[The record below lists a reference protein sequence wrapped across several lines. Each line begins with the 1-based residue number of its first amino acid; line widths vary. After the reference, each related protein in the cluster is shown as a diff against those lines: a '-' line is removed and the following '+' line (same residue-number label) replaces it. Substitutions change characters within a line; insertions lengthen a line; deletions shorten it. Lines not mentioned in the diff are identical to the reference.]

1 VARRV
6 AVIVALLSTGPFA
19 RAAEA
24 QDVFYRS
31 WRWVK
36 ETSAARAAGLGG
48 AMTAVPDDASG
59 AESNPAALT
68 TLVKS
73 ELLGNVLNRRD
84 GTTAEGD
91 ALRARTGMGFLGLGG
106 RLSAHWAVGVYAVE
120 PQAVRLESSTS
131 LMREGSTGTGRVEG
145 TLTEAAASAAWR
157 PVSRLHVG
165 VRLAATRLTLDGSY
179 RLQPASGSS
188 LLEVSTEGD
197 ATSLT
202 AGIGILYEASPRVW
216 LGLARL
222 GGARFEIPRTAR
234 LNGLPEQ
241 ALDGDG
247 PSVVRQPSVVSGG
260 LALLAGT
267 RVLLTGQLDYVRYG
281 EIQTPFASLAPGG
294 TVPRFAVF
302 AWEPRVGIELSLPF
316 SAMSI
321 QLRAGLSGRS
331 AAGAERR
338 DSAAAPV
345 PTVPPLPS
353 PPPAP
358 IPTRTALQEITALA
372 TGSDRRLSRHG
383 EGPAA
388 GPRGALRRRGNVRAG
403 RDGNSVLTPDAWSSR
418 GGSLDRTFPDPLRR

>member
-1 VARRV
+1 MARRT
-6 AVIVALLSTGPFA
+6 ALIVALLSTGAFA
-19 RAAEA
+19 PAAEA

-31 WRWVK
+31 WRWLK
-36 ETSAARAAGLGG
+36 EPSAARAAGLGG

-68 TLVKS
+68 TLAKS
-73 ELLGNVLNRRD
+73 ELLGSVLNRRD

-91 ALRARTGMGFLGLGG
+91 ALRARTGMGFVGLGG
-106 RLSAHWAVGVYAVE
+106 RLSSRWAIGVYAVE
-120 PQAVRLESSTS
+120 PQAVRLDSSAS
-131 LMREGSTGTGRVEG
+131 LMRAGSTGTGQVEG
-145 TLTEAAASAAWR
+145 TLTEAGASASFR

-165 VRLAATRLTLDGSY
+165 VRLAASRLTLDGSY

-188 LLEVSTEGD
+188 VLEVQTEGK

-202 AGIGILYEASPRVW
+202 AGIGVLYEASPRVW

-222 GGARFEIPRTAR
+222 GGARFEIPRIAR
-234 LNGLPEQ
+234 LNGLPEE

-247 PSVVRQPSVVSGG
+247 PSTVRQPSVVSGG

-294 TVPRFAVF
+294 GLPRLAVF

-316 SAMSI
+316 SSMSI

-331 AAGAERR
+331 AAGAGR
-338 DSAAAPV
+338 DAASGAGPLPTTPPV
-345 PTVPPLPS
+345 PSPSPSPPS

-358 IPTRTALQEITALA
+358 VPTGTALQQIAAVLPETPRGKE
-372 TGSDRRLSRHG
+372 TGSL
-383 EGPAA
+383 
-388 GPRGALRRRGNVRAG
+388 RGAI
-403 RDGNSVLTPDAWSSR
+403 
-418 GGSLDRTFPDPLRR
+418 GGSLVTAKGLRLDVAVRFGAEGATVLAGTAIRF

>member
-1 VARRV
+1 VARRTIL
-6 AVIVALLSTGPFA
+6 IVVLLSTGTF
-19 RAAEA
+19 AEA

-84 GTTAEGD
+84 GRTAEGD
-91 ALRARTGMGFLGLGG
+91 ALRAWTGMGFLGLGG
-106 RLSAHWAVGVYAVE
+106 RLSSRWAVGVYVVE
-120 PQAVRLESSTS
+120 PQAVRIESATA
-131 LMREGSTGTGRVEG
+131 LLREGSTGMGRVEG
-145 TLTEAAASAAWR
+145 TLTEAGASAAWR

-165 VRLAATRLTLDGSY
+165 VRLAATRLTLNGSY

-188 LLEVSTEGD
+188 LLEVETAGG

-202 AGIGILYEASPRVW
+202 AGIGILYEASPRVR
-216 LGLARL
+216 LALAKL

-234 LNGLPEQ
+234 LNGQPEQ
-241 ALDGDG
+241 ALDGNG
-247 PSVVRQPSVVSGG
+247 PSAVRQPSVVSGG
-260 LALLAGT
+260 IALLAGT
-267 RVLLTGQLDYVRYG
+267 RLLLAGQLDYVRYG

-294 TVPRFAVF
+294 SLPSFAVF

-316 SAMSI
+316 SSMSI

-331 AAGAERR
+331 SAGAERGGA
-338 DSAAAPV
+338 AAAPL
-345 PTVPPLPS
+345 PAAPPVPS
-353 PPPAP
+353 PLPPAP
-358 IPTRTALQEITALA
+358 PSSRTALQQITAVLPE
-372 TGSDRRLSRHG
+372 T
-383 EGPAA
+383 
-388 GPRGALRRRGNVRAG
+388 PRGKETGLLRGAV
-403 RDGNSVLTPDAWSSR
+403 
-418 GGSLDRTFPDPLRR
+418 GGSLVTAKGVRLDLAVRFGAEGASVLAGTAIRF

>member
-1 VARRV
+1 VARRTALV
-6 AVIVALLSTGPFA
+6 VALLWTGTFA
-19 RAAEA
+19 RSAEA

-84 GTTAEGD
+84 GRTAEGD
-91 ALRARTGMGFLGLGG
+91 ALRPRTGMGFVGLGG
-106 RLSAHWAVGVYAVE
+106 RLSSHWAVGVYVVE
-120 PQAVRLESSTS
+120 PQAVRIESASA
-131 LMREGSTGTGRVEG
+131 LLREGSTGMGRLDG
-145 TLTEAAASAAWR
+145 TMTEAGASAAWR

-165 VRLAATRLTLDGSY
+165 VRLAATRLTLNGSY
-179 RLQPASGSS
+179 RLQPTGGSS
-188 LLEVSTEGD
+188 LLEVDTAGG

-202 AGIGILYEASPRVW
+202 AGMGILYEASPHVR

-241 ALDGDG
+241 ALDADG
-247 PSVVRQPSVVSGG
+247 PSAVRQPSVFSGG
-260 LALLAGT
+260 VALLAGT
-267 RVLLTGQLDYVRYG
+267 RLLLTSQLDYVRYG

-294 TVPRFAVF
+294 VLPRFAVF

-316 SAMSI
+316 SSMSI

-331 AAGAERR
+331 SAGAERGGPA
-338 DSAAAPV
+338 AAAPA
-345 PTVPPLPS
+345 PTVPPSPS
-353 PPPAP
+353 PAP
-358 IPTRTALQEITALA
+358 GPSRTALQQITAVLPE
-372 TGSDRRLSRHG
+372 T
-383 EGPAA
+383 
-388 GPRGALRRRGNVRAG
+388 PRGKETGLLRG
-403 RDGNSVLTPDAWSSR
+403 SV
-418 GGSLDRTFPDPLRR
+418 GGSLVTAKGVRLDLAVRFEAEGTSVLAGTAIRF

>member
-1 VARRV
+1 VARRTALVV
-6 AVIVALLSTGPFA
+6 AFLWTVTFA
-19 RAAEA
+19 GAAQA
-24 QDVFYRS
+24 QDIFYRS

-84 GTTAEGD
+84 GRTAEGD

-106 RLSAHWAVGVYAVE
+106 RLSSRWAVGVYFVE
-120 PQAVRLESSTS
+120 PQAVRLESGTS
-131 LMREGSTGTGRVEG
+131 LLREGSTGAGRVEG
-145 TLTEAAASAAWR
+145 TLAEAGASAAWR

-188 LLEVSTEGD
+188 LLEVQTEGG
-197 ATSLT
+197 ATNVS
-202 AGIGILYEASPRVW
+202 AGIGILYEAGPRVR

-234 LNGLPEQ
+234 LNGVPEQ

-247 PSVVRQPSVVSGG
+247 PSSVRQPSVLSGG
-260 LALLAGT
+260 VALLAGT
-267 RVLLTGQLDYVRYG
+267 RLLLTGQLDYVRYG

-294 TVPRFAVF
+294 SLPRFAVF
-302 AWEPRVGIELSLPF
+302 AWEPRAGIEVSLPF
-316 SAMSI
+316 SSMSI

-331 AAGAERR
+331 SAGAER
-338 DSAAAPV
+338 SAATGAAPL
-345 PTVPPLPS
+345 PTTPPLPS
-353 PPPAP
+353 PSPSPSPPLAPAP
-358 IPTRTALQEITALA
+358 SGTALQQITAVLPDTPGSTE
-372 TGSDRRLSRHG
+372 TGSL
-383 EGPAA
+383 
-388 GPRGALRRRGNVRAG
+388 RGAI
-403 RDGNSVLTPDAWSSR
+403 
-418 GGSLDRTFPDPLRR
+418 GGSLVTAKGLRLDLAVRFGAEGASFLAGTAIRF

>member
-1 VARRV
+1 VPRRV
-6 AVIVALLSTGPFA
+6 ALIFALLWTGTFA
-19 RAAEA
+19 RPVDA

-31 WRWVK
+31 WRWLK

-48 AMTAVPDDASG
+48 AMTAVPDDASA

-91 ALRARTGMGFLGLGG
+91 ALRSRTGMGFLGLGG
-106 RLSAHWAVGVYAVE
+106 RLSSRWAVGVYVVE
-120 PQAVRLESSTS
+120 PQAVRIESGSA
-131 LMREGSTGTGRVEG
+131 LVRVGSTATGRVEG
-145 TLTEAAASAAWR
+145 TLTEAGASAAWR

-179 RLQPASGSS
+179 RLQPAGGAAV
-188 LLEVSTEGD
+188 LEVDTAGD

-202 AGIGILYEASPRVW
+202 AGVGILYEASPHVR

-234 LNGLPEQ
+234 LNGVPEQ

-247 PSVVRQPSVVSGG
+247 PSVAQQPSVVSGG
-260 LALLAGT
+260 VALLAGT

-281 EIQTPFASLAPGG
+281 EIQTPFASLTPGG
-294 TVPRFAVF
+294 SLPRFAVF

-316 SAMSI
+316 ASMSL
-321 QLRAGLSGRS
+321 QLRAGLSGRNS
-331 AAGAERR
+331 AGAVSGGAAGA
-338 DSAAAPV
+338 APL
-345 PTVPPLPS
+345 PTAPPLPTPS
-353 PPPAP
+353 PPITPLP
-358 IPTRTALQEITALA
+358 SGTALQQITAALA
-372 TGSDRRLSRHG
+372 ETPRASETGSL
-383 EGPAA
+383 
-388 GPRGALRRRGNVRAG
+388 RGAV
-403 RDGNSVLTPDAWSSR
+403 
-418 GGSLDRTFPDPLRR
+418 GGSLVTAKGLRLDVALRFGAEGSSLLAGTAIRF

>member
-1 VARRV
+1 VAPRI
-6 AVIVALLSTGPFA
+6 ALIFALLSTGTFA
-19 RAAEA
+19 RAAQA

-91 ALRARTGMGFLGLGG
+91 AIQARTGMGFLGLGG
-106 RLSAHWAVGVYAVE
+106 RLSSRWAVGVYVVE
-120 PQAVRLESSTS
+120 PQAVRIES
-131 LMREGSTGTGRVEG
+131 GSTLVRVGSTATGRVEG
-145 TLTEAAASAAWR
+145 TLTEAGASAAWR

-179 RLQPASGSS
+179 RLQPASGAS
-188 LLEVSTEGD
+188 LLEVQTAGG
-197 ATSLT
+197 ATNLT
-202 AGIGILYEASPRVW
+202 AGIGILYEASPRVR

-234 LNGLPEQ
+234 LNGVPEQ

-247 PSVVRQPSVVSGG
+247 PSVARQPSVVSGG
-260 LALLAGT
+260 VALLAGT

-294 TVPRFAVF
+294 SLPRFAVF

-316 SAMSI
+316 ASMSL
-321 QLRAGLSGRS
+321 QLRAGLSGRNS
-331 AAGAERR
+331 AGAVSGGAAGA
-338 DSAAAPV
+338 APL
-345 PTVPPLPS
+345 PTAPPLPTPS
-353 PPPAP
+353 PPIAP
-358 IPTRTALQEITALA
+358 LPSGTALQQITAALPETPRA
-372 TGSDRRLSRHG
+372 SETGSL
-383 EGPAA
+383 
-388 GPRGALRRRGNVRAG
+388 RGAV
-403 RDGNSVLTPDAWSSR
+403 
-418 GGSLDRTFPDPLRR
+418 GGSLVTAKGLRLDLAVRFGAEGASVLAGTAIRF

>member
-1 VARRV
+1 VARKALLA
-6 AVIVALLSTGPFA
+6 AVLSTGAFA
-19 RAAEA
+19 RAADA

-84 GTTAEGD
+84 GTTAQGD

-106 RLSAHWAVGVYAVE
+106 RLSSRWAVGVYAVE

-131 LMREGSTGTGRVEG
+131 LMREGSTGMGEVEG
-145 TLTEAAASAAWR
+145 TLTEVGASASFR
-157 PVSRLHVG
+157 PVSRLHLG
-165 VRLAATRLTLDGSY
+165 VRLAATRLNLDGSY
-179 RLQPASGSS
+179 RLQPAGSSS
-188 LLEVSTEGD
+188 LLEVQTAGE

-202 AGIGILYEASPRVW
+202 AGIGVLYEASPRVW

-247 PSVVRQPSVVSGG
+247 PSTVRQPSVVSGG
-260 LALLAGT
+260 VTFLAGT
-267 RVLLTGQLDYVRYG
+267 RLLLTGQLDYVRYG
-281 EIQTPFASLAPGG
+281 EIQTPFASVGPGG
-294 TVPRFAVF
+294 VLPRFAVF
-302 AWEPRVGIELSLPF
+302 AWEPRAGIELSLPF
-316 SAMSI
+316 SSMSI

-338 DSAAAPV
+338 DSAAAPL
-345 PTVPPLPS
+345 PTASPPPS

-358 IPTRTALQEITALA
+358 IPSRTALQEITAALPE
-372 TGSDRRLSRHG
+372 T
-383 EGPAA
+383 
-388 GPRGALRRRGNVRAG
+388 PRGTERGSLRGAI
-403 RDGNSVLTPDAWSSR
+403 
-418 GGSLDRTFPDPLRR
+418 GGSLVTAKGLRFDLAVRFGGEGTSVLAGTAIRF

>member
-1 VARRV
+1 LTVGLARV
-6 AVIVALLSTGPFA
+6 AD
-19 RAAEA
+19 A

-59 AESNPAALT
+59 AESNPATLT

-73 ELLGNVLNRRD
+73 ELLGNVLDRRN

-91 ALRARTGMGFLGLGG
+91 ALRARTGMGFVGLGG
-106 RLSAHWAVGVYAVE
+106 RLSSRWAVGAYYVE
-120 PQAVRLESSTS
+120 PQAVRLESGTG
-131 LMREGSTGTGRVEG
+131 LVQAGSTGTGRVEG
-145 TLTEAAASAAWR
+145 TLTEAGASAAWR

-188 LLEVSTEGD
+188 LLEVQTEGG
-197 ATSLT
+197 ATSVT
-202 AGIGILYEASPRVW
+202 AGVGLLYEASPRVR

-234 LNGLPEQ
+234 LNGVPEP

-247 PSVVRQPSVVSGG
+247 PSTVRQPSVVSGG
-260 LALLAGT
+260 VALLAGT

-281 EIQTPFASLAPGG
+281 EIQTPFPSLAPGG
-294 TVPRFAVF
+294 GLPRLAVF
-302 AWEPRVGIELSLPF
+302 AWEPRVGIEVSLPF
-316 SAMSI
+316 PSMSI

-331 AAGAERR
+331 SAVAASSGVAGA
-338 DSAAAPV
+338 APL
-345 PTVPPLPS
+345 PAPPPMPAPS
-353 PPPAP
+353 PPLSPP
-358 IPTRTALQEITALA
+358 IFRTALQEITAALPETPLGNE
-372 TGSDRRLSRHG
+372 TGSL
-383 EGPAA
+383 
-388 GPRGALRRRGNVRAG
+388 RGAV
-403 RDGNSVLTPDAWSSR
+403 
-418 GGSLDRTFPDPLRR
+418 GGSLVTAKGVRLDLAVRFGAEGASVVAGTAIRF

>member
-1 VARRV
+1 MARRT
-6 AVIVALLSTGPFA
+6 ALFVALLSTGIFA

-73 ELLGNVLNRRD
+73 ELLGNVLNRRN
-84 GTTAEGD
+84 GTTTEGD
-91 ALRARTGMGFLGLGG
+91 ALRARTGMGFVGLGG
-106 RLSAHWAVGVYAVE
+106 RLSSHWAVGVYVVE
-120 PQAVRLESSTS
+120 PQAVRIESATS

-145 TLTEAAASAAWR
+145 TLTEAGASAAWR

-165 VRLAATRLTLDGSY
+165 VRLAASRLTLDGSY

-197 ATSLT
+197 ATNLT
-202 AGIGILYEASPRVW
+202 AGIGILYEASPRVR
-216 LGLARL
+216 LGLVRL

-247 PSVVRQPSVVSGG
+247 PSVARQPSVVSGG
-260 LALLAGT
+260 VALLAGT
-267 RVLLTGQLDYVRYG
+267 RLLLTGQLDYVRYG

-294 TVPRFAVF
+294 SLPRFAVF
-302 AWEPRVGIELSLPF
+302 AWEPRMGIELSLPF
-316 SAMSI
+316 SSMSI

-331 AAGAERR
+331 SARVETGRTAGA
-338 DSAAAPV
+338 API
-345 PTVPPLPS
+345 PTVPPLPTA
-353 PPPAP
+353 PPGPFLPANP
-358 IPTRTALQEITALA
+358 SRTALQEITAALPETPRA
-372 TGSDRRLSRHG
+372 NETGSL
-383 EGPAA
+383 
-388 GPRGALRRRGNVRAG
+388 RG
-403 RDGNSVLTPDAWSSR
+403 SV
-418 GGSLDRTFPDPLRR
+418 GGSLVTAKGLRLDLAVRFGAEGASVLAGTAIRF

>member
-1 VARRV
+1 MPRTTALVVASLWTV
-6 AVIVALLSTGPFA
+6 TFTGV
-19 RAAEA
+19 AEA

-84 GTTAEGD
+84 GRTAEGD

-106 RLSAHWAVGVYAVE
+106 RLSSRWAVGVYLVE
-120 PQAVRLESSTS
+120 PQAVRLESGSS
-131 LMREGSTGTGRVEG
+131 LLREGSTGAGRIEG
-145 TLTEAAASAAWR
+145 TLTEAGASAAWR

-188 LLEVSTEGD
+188 VLDVQTEGG
-197 ATSLT
+197 ATNVT
-202 AGIGILYEASPRVW
+202 AGIGILYEASPRVRI
-216 LGLARL
+216 GLARL

-234 LNGLPEQ
+234 LNGVPEQ

-247 PSVVRQPSVVSGG
+247 PSSARQPSVVSGG

-294 TVPRFAVF
+294 SLPRFAVF

-316 SAMSI
+316 SSMSL

-331 AAGAERR
+331 AAGAERGG
-338 DSAAAPV
+338 ATGAAPL
-345 PTVPPLPS
+345 PTTPPLPS
-353 PPPAP
+353 PSPSPPIAP
-358 IPTRTALQEITALA
+358 APTRTALQQITAVLPEA
-372 TGSDRRLSRHG
+372 PRGTQTGSLR
-383 EGPAA
+383 AA
-388 GPRGALRRRGNVRAG
+388 V
-403 RDGNSVLTPDAWSSR
+403 
-418 GGSLDRTFPDPLRR
+418 GGSLVTAKGWRLDLAVRFGAEGGSVLAGTAIRF

>member
-1 VARRV
+1 VARRT
-6 AVIVALLSTGPFA
+6 ALFVALLSTGIFA

-73 ELLGNVLNRRD
+73 ELLGNVLNRRN
-84 GTTAEGD
+84 GTTTEGD
-91 ALRARTGMGFLGLGG
+91 ALRARTGMGFVGLGG
-106 RLSAHWAVGVYAVE
+106 RLSSHWAVGVYVVE
-120 PQAVRLESSTS
+120 PQAVRIESATS

-145 TLTEAAASAAWR
+145 TLTEAGASAAWR

-188 LLEVSTEGD
+188 VLEVETAGG

-202 AGIGILYEASPRVW
+202 AGIGILYEASPRVR

-247 PSVVRQPSVVSGG
+247 PSVVREPSVVSAGV
-260 LALLAGT
+260 ALLAGT
-267 RVLLTGQLDYVRYG
+267 RLLLTGQLDYVRYG

-294 TVPRFAVF
+294 SLPRFAVF

-316 SAMSI
+316 SSMSI

-331 AAGAERR
+331 SAGAERSGAA
-338 DSAAAPV
+338 DAAPV
-345 PTVPPLPS
+345 PTAPPVPPLA
-353 PPPAP
+353 PAP
-358 IPTRTALQEITALA
+358 IRTALQEITAALPETPRGKE
-372 TGSDRRLSRHG
+372 TGSL
-383 EGPAA
+383 
-388 GPRGALRRRGNVRAG
+388 RGAV
-403 RDGNSVLTPDAWSSR
+403 
-418 GGSLDRTFPDPLRR
+418 GGSLVTAKGLRLDLAVRFGAEGASVLAGTAIRF

>member
-1 VARRV
+1 VSRRT
-6 AVIVALLSTGPFA
+6 AVIVALLSTGTFT

-84 GTTAEGD
+84 GTTADGD
-91 ALRARTGMGFLGLGG
+91 ALQARTGMGFLGLGG
-106 RLSAHWAVGVYAVE
+106 RLSSRWAVGVYVVE
-120 PQAVRLESSTS
+120 PQAVRIESASTPV
-131 LMREGSTGTGRVEG
+131 RQGSTGVGRVEG
-145 TLTEAAASAAWR
+145 TLTEAGASAAWR

-165 VRLAATRLTLDGSY
+165 VRIAATRLTLDGSY

-188 LLEVSTEGD
+188 LLEVETAGG

-202 AGIGILYEASPRVW
+202 AGLGILYEASPRVR

-222 GGARFEIPRTAR
+222 GGARFDIPRTAR
-234 LNGLPEQ
+234 LNGVLEQ

-260 LALLAGT
+260 VALLAGN
-267 RVLLTGQLDYVRYG
+267 RLLLTGQLDYVRYG

-294 TVPRFAVF
+294 SLPRFAVF

-316 SAMSI
+316 PSMSI

-331 AAGAERR
+331 AAGAE
-338 DSAAAPV
+338 SGGGAAGAAPV
-345 PTVPPLPS
+345 ATVPPVPS
-353 PPPAP
+353 PPPPLAP
-358 IPTRTALQEITALA
+358 APTGTALQQITAALPETPLGKE
-372 TGSDRRLSRHG
+372 TGLL
-383 EGPAA
+383 
-388 GPRGALRRRGNVRAG
+388 RGAV
-403 RDGNSVLTPDAWSSR
+403 
-418 GGSLDRTFPDPLRR
+418 GGSLVTAKGLRLDLAVRFGAEGASLLAGTAIRF

>member
-1 VARRV
+1 
-6 AVIVALLSTGPFA
+6 
-19 RAAEA
+19 
-24 QDVFYRS
+24 
-31 WRWVK
+31 
-36 ETSAARAAGLGG
+36 
-48 AMTAVPDDASG
+48 
-59 AESNPAALT
+59 
-68 TLVKS
+68 
-73 ELLGNVLNRRD
+73 
-84 GTTAEGD
+84 
-91 ALRARTGMGFLGLGG
+91 MGFLGLGG
-106 RLSAHWAVGVYAVE
+106 RLSSHWAVGVYAVE
-120 PQAVRLESSTS
+120 PQAVRLESGAS
-131 LMREGSTGTGRVEG
+131 LMREGSTGMGEVDG
-145 TLTEAAASAAWR
+145 TLTEAGASAAWR

-165 VRLAATRLTLDGSY
+165 LRLAATRLTLDGSY

-260 LALLAGT
+260 VALLAGN

-294 TVPRFAVF
+294 VPPRFAVF

-316 SAMSI
+316 SSMSL

-331 AAGAERR
+331 AAGAERGGTG
-338 DSAAAPV
+338 AAAPV
-345 PTVPPLPS
+345 PTAPPLPS
-353 PPPAP
+353 PSPPLPVAPAP
-358 IPTRTALQEITALA
+358 SRTALQEITAALPETPRA
-372 TGSDRRLSRHG
+372 NETGSL
-383 EGPAA
+383 
-388 GPRGALRRRGNVRAG
+388 RGAV
-403 RDGNSVLTPDAWSSR
+403 
-418 GGSLDRTFPDPLRR
+418 GGSLVTAKGLRLDLAVRFGGEGASVLAGTAIRF

>member
-1 VARRV
+1 MPRRV
-6 AVIVALLSTGPFA
+6 ALFVALLSTGAFA
-19 RAAEA
+19 RAVEA
-24 QDVFYRS
+24 QQDVFYRS
-31 WRWVK
+31 WRWLK

-106 RLSAHWAVGVYAVE
+106 RLSSRWAVGVYVVE
-120 PQAVRLESSTS
+120 PQAVRIESGSA
-131 LMREGSTGTGRVEG
+131 LVRVGSTATGRVEG
-145 TLTEAAASAAWR
+145 TLTEAGASAAWR

-188 LLEVSTEGD
+188 LLEVQTAGG

-202 AGIGILYEASPRVW
+202 AGIGILYEASPRVR

-234 LNGLPEQ
+234 LNGVPEQ

-247 PSVVRQPSVVSGG
+247 PSVARQPSVVSGG
-260 LALLAGT
+260 VALLAGT

-294 TVPRFAVF
+294 SLPRFAVF

-316 SAMSI
+316 ASMSL
-321 QLRAGLSGRS
+321 QLRAGLSGRNS
-331 AAGAERR
+331 AGAVSGGAAGA
-338 DSAAAPV
+338 APL
-345 PTVPPLPS
+345 PTVPPLPPS
-353 PPPAP
+353 PPIAP
-358 IPTRTALQEITALA
+358 LPTGTALQQITAALPETPRA
-372 TGSDRRLSRHG
+372 SETGSV
-383 EGPAA
+383 
-388 GPRGALRRRGNVRAG
+388 RGAV
-403 RDGNSVLTPDAWSSR
+403 
-418 GGSLDRTFPDPLRR
+418 GGSLVTAKGLRLDVAVRFGAEGSSLLAGTAIRF